1 MVSSDSFI
9 SAGSVMA
16 NLVLPCVVT
25 RVPIPTVTWYRGD
38 SPVDSGSVFD
48 GTLAINVTEGGGT
61 DATGAGVLYHCQ
73 ATNMLNNFRAIV
85 RSRDVNVTYTCEYL
99 FS

>member
-9 SAGSVMA
+9 SAGSVTA
-16 NLVLPCVVT
+16 NVVLPCVVT
-25 RVPIPTVTWYRGD
+25 GDPPPTVTWYKGD
-38 SPVDSGSVFD
+38 SPVDGGSVFD
-48 GTLAINVTEGGGT
+48 GTLAINITGEGP
-61 DATGAGVLYHCQ
+61 DATRAGMLYHCR
-73 ATNMLNNFRAIV
+73 ATNMLNDFPATV